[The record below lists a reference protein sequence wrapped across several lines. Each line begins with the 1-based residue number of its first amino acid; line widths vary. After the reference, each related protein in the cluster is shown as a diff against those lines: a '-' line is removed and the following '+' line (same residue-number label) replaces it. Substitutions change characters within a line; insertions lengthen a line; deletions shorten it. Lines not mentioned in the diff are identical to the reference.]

1 MSNPDPEAAL
11 YQAAPPIEN
20 MGTPV
25 DLGPI
30 LSQEDQTP
38 APKDRKGKAKAKEV
52 AVAGS
57 TSGSV
62 AKKTYHLFGH
72 PVSKEARAL
81 YDTWQNLFRTWARE
95 GAMDALLTGLEID
108 YRRLALRANAIEQAL
123 YAGDYPSW
131 QTGYAGMK
139 ILRQC
144 THVDPI
150 LSKVDEFL
158 CRLLNEHAPPDCV
171 SAAFQASHSLRATL
185 QATCTHY
192 TTLHCKFLE
201 WGRDDE
207 LPRKHIAIIK
217 AASFTS
223 IRVPKGPIPPDT
235 STTSAPPAELFFEL
249 RRKEIFRLAPDE
261 WLNDEI
267 INFFVELF
275 TYNPQSRN
283 DGVVALLSHFA
294 RAEAAARFGGLKL
307 INASNV
313 KNLKLLLIPLH
324 VHNNHWSLLVM
335 DFVKRHGVM
344 YDSLPPKGEESA
356 AALKRMRDCMQAVWK
371 LKKIPVPN
379 RWWEEWK
386 WFADPPG
393 VPRQN
398 NVIDCGVYC
407 ISFMVHLHKWGK
419 INHERIPAPSRIPL
433 AARRAHLEGVAALAG
448 TSGRPKAKK
457 AAPKRKRTRAPTPSV
472 LIDEDTEQDDTGTDD
487 AGADD
492 LANAL
497 NAVGAANIAVSA
509 AVGAVPIFHPR
520 LHNSQDDDGDVTM
533 SSELQVEARWSR
545 TRGCFGSLGDDGDD
559 SEDSDE
565 ERVIDDEG
573 VNTEGPTAHSPSG
586 AYSITL
592 KPPSELGAMLAEA
605 EAEAQTHTPD
615 ELASGELNFM
625 ETPPQSP
632 SPSRAAVQQF
642 EDDWEDEK
650 EPSEDSPKD
659 ESSKKRTKGPW
670 RKSHVSVLR
679 HLGRRLTGAVRY
691 YAKLYN
697 HSVNSVWRQMML
709 EVPYGRKA
717 NLANLHRQRYRIV
730 HPKHP
735 EEDYIGKVNGILDQA
750 KDKLRCRI
758 LADLVRLGEDIV
770 NVPAGVRINACQRQ
784 LQKAVLTANTSIVLK
799 TYLELSTILQCA
811 LRANLLPYVVI

>member
-1 MSNPDPEAAL
+1 P
-11 YQAAPPIEN
+11 
-20 MGTPV
+20 
-25 DLGPI
+25 
-30 LSQEDQTP
+30 
-38 APKDRKGKAKAKEV
+38 
-52 AVAGS
+52 
-57 TSGSV
+57 
-62 AKKTYHLFGH
+62 
-72 PVSKEARAL
+72 
-81 YDTWQNLFRTWARE
+81 RT
-95 GAMDALLTGLEID
+95 
-108 YRRLALRANAIEQAL
+108 
-123 YAGDYPSW
+123 
-131 QTGYAGMK
+131 
-139 ILRQC
+139 
-144 THVDPI
+144 
-150 LSKVDEFL
+150 
-158 CRLLNEHAPPDCV
+158 V

-223 IRVPKGPIPPDT
+223 IRVPKGPIPSDT
-235 STTSAPPAELFFEL
+235 STTSAPPAELFFQL

-275 TYNPQSRN
+275 TYNPQSCN

-324 VHNNHWSLLVM
+324 ICNNHWSLLVM
-335 DFVKRHGVM
+335 DFVKRHGVV
-344 YDSLPPKGEESA
+344 YDSLPPQGEESA

-371 LKKIPVPN
+371 LKKMPVPN

-472 LIDEDTEQDDTGTDD
+472 LINEDTEQGDTNTTDIL
-487 AGADD
+487 DD
-492 LANAL
+492 LSRE
-497 NAVGAANIAVSA
+497 G
-509 AVGAVPIFHPR
+509 
-520 LHNSQDDDGDVTM
+520 
-533 SSELQVEARWSR
+533 SR
-545 TRGCFGSLGDDGDD
+545 TTNMPSTSRIYLRSPPRPSPKHTFAYNPRRQGYRLRPDGLEQEDGSDSDGSFGSLSDDGDD

-586 AYSITL
+586 GYSITL
-592 KPPSELGAMLAEA
+592 KPPGELGAMLAEA

-615 ELASGELNFM
+615 ELASGELNFI

-632 SPSRAAVQQF
+632 SPSRAAVQLF

-650 EPSEDSPKD
+650 EPSGDSPKD
-659 ESSKKRTKGPW
+659 ESLKKRTKGPW

-679 HLGRRLTGAVRY
+679 RLGRRLTGAVRY

-697 HSVNSVWRQMML
+697 RSVNSVWRQMML

-735 EEDYIGKVNGILDQA
+735 EEDYIGKVNGISDQA

-784 LQKAVLTANTSIVLK
+784 LQEAVLTANTSIVLK
-799 TYLELSTILQCA
+799 TYLKLSTILQA
-811 LRANLLPYVVI
+811 LRLLEGKAEGCSSYYYSSLSVYG